1 MVQNFADEYRRWR
14 VLGEKAIAQTPDAA
28 LNRVPTPDG
37 NSVAMIVRHVGGN
50 LASRFTNF
58 RTDDGEKPWRE
69 RDEEFVTRDYT
80 RAEVHEWWARG
91 FDVLEREVA
100 ALTEAD
106 AERTVTIRG
115 VPLTVHQALCRSLA
129 HVSMHVGQIV
139 LLARVHAG
147 DGWQTLSIPKG
158 GSNAYNQNPTKEKV
172 PAK

>member
-1 MVQNFADEYRRWR
+1 MLSDFLDEYRRYR
-14 VLGEKAIAQTPDAA
+14 ALGEKAIAQVPDDALNALPHPDA
-28 LNRVPTPDG
+28 
-37 NSVAMIVRHVGGN
+37 NSIAMLVRHVGGN

-69 RDEEFVTRDYT
+69 RDEEFATRAYT
-80 RAEVHEWWARG
+80 RAEVNAWWARG
-91 FDVLEREVA
+91 WDVVDREVA
-100 ALTEAD
+100 ALTETD
-106 AERTVTIRG
+106 AERMVTIRG

-158 GSNAYNQNPTKEKV
+158 GSTAYNQNPTKEKV